1 MRRKRGRTRRRA
13 SDASAS
19 HGRRA
24 RPDAREASHALGG
37 VCGDI
42 PGRQSKTRR
51 TPRTGGGN
59 HSTTAGR
66 ALIFQKRQIV
76 YKPLGEICTELGFV
90 SGFTLRDFLAKH
102 QKQILLGDLLVNM
115 GIVNES
121 QVAAALET
129 QRKSGKRLGQILI
142 DKGFATRPALA
153 DALSMQLGIPKIA
166 PTVGLV
172 DETLLEGMNSSFF
185 YTKGVVPLSRDDER
199 GVLTVLMDDP
209 LDFGII
215 TDLEKIYK
223 TKIEPAVSTTG
234 ETTRLLDCLY
244 DPETRHGPEASLT
257 LPSKEET
264 VIGVSALKLAGGE
277 ADPSL
282 PKLRRQTRETRPKPP
297 ETDAPGP
304 LPSGKVRLTGGDGAQ
319 VRAPGGDELTCDGRR
334 ARFAA
339 SQAQAAG
346 TP

>member
-1 MRRKRGRTRRRA
+1 MHRA
-13 SDASAS
+13 
-19 HGRRA
+19 GIRLRV
-24 RPDAREASHALGG
+24 HA
-37 VCGDI
+37 
-42 PGRQSKTRR
+42 
-51 TPRTGGGN
+51 PRF
-59 HSTTAGR
+59 S
-66 ALIFQKRQIV
+66 
-76 YKPLGEICTELGFV
+76 
-90 SGFTLRDFLAKH
+90 SKH

-121 QVAAALET
+121 QVTAALET

-172 DETLLEGMNSSFF
+172 DETLLEGINSSFF

-244 DPETRHGPEASLT
+244 DPETRHGLEASLT

-282 PKLRRQTRETRPKPP
+282 PKLRRQTRETRQKPP

-304 LPSGKVRLTGGDGAQ
+304 LPSGKVRLTGGM
-319 VRAPGGDELTCDGRR
+319 GRR
-334 ARFAA
+334 FAPPEETNSPATDDEPALPPPRLRLPEPPDVQLPTARGE
-339 SQAQAAG
+339 AG
-346 TP
+346 DRAVSDEPPKQPIDKRYGD